1 MREIPLTRG
10 VVALVDDGDYEYL
23 NQWNWYYSGGYA
35 RAADK
40 VNKTGKR
47 VAMHRLLLS
56 ADGGDIVDHVNR
68 NKLDNRK
75 ANLRKSDCV
84 GNSRNRSKYDA
95 QMSSTFKGVFYD
107 KKRSKYT
114 GRITVER
121 GKALYLGHYV
131 LETDA
136 AFYYNQH
143 AIEYFGEYAVLND
156 LPVDYSPSEPFG
168 PDTHKTMTSS
178 KYRGVSRRK
187 TDGRYR
193 AYIVKDWKQIS
204 LGVFETERIAAEMYN
219 AAAIGIHGDKAK
231 LNMFEQMEGVVNE

>member
-1 MREIPLTRG
+1 MSEIPLTRG
-10 VVALVDDGDYEYL
+10 VVALVDDEDYEYL
-23 NQWNWYYSGGYA
+23 TQWNWYYSGGYA
-35 RAADK
+35 KARVK
-40 VNKTGKR
+40 ETGKIL
-47 VAMHRLLLS
+47 AMHRLLLN
-56 ADGGDIVDHVNR
+56 AEVGGIVDHINR

-75 ANLRKSDCV
+75 SNLRKSDCV
-84 GNSRNRSKYDA
+84 GNSRNRSKYNM
-95 QMSSTFKGVFYD
+95 QTSSEFKGVFYD
-107 KKRSKYT
+107 KKRGKYT

-121 GKALYLGHYV
+121 GKTLYLGHYA

-143 AIEYFGEYAVLND
+143 AIKYFGEYAVLNE
-156 LPVDYSPSEPFG
+156 LHVDYIPSEPFG
-168 PDTHKTMTSS
+168 PDTHKTLTSS

-219 AAAIGIHGDKAK
+219 AAAIELHGDNAK
-231 LNMFEQMEGVVNE
+231 LNIFDQMEGVIDG